1 MKSASIRELK
11 HELTKVLNWVQDGE
25 AVEITKR
32 GQVVARLTPPPV
44 KSARGRKK
52 ARPDFAARL
61 RRIYGD
67 TKFAGNIVLEER
79 ESSQW

>member
-11 HELTKVLNWVQDGE
+11 HELTRVLSWVEDGE
-25 AVEITKR
+25 SVEIRKR
-32 GQVVARLTPPPV
+32 GRVVAQLTPPPV
-44 KSARGRKK
+44 KTTPVRKK

-67 TKFAGNIVLEER
+67 KVLPDDIVIEER
-79 ESSQW
+79 EAARW